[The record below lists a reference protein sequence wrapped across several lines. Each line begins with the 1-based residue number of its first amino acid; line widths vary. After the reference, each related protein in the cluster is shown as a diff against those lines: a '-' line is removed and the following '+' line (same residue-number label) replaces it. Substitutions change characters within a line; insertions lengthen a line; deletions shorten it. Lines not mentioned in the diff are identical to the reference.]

1 MEESPEEDDINL
13 TQALKDIDERM
24 NQFSSILEK
33 FGMDLIT
40 KIGKLNNTI
49 KMLIDKVNNLDKATL
64 DVKSLKP
71 KLNNIIENQK
81 SLDSEL
87 ELVKSLMQKSTTR
100 APVKSSSEVE
110 VKNEK
115 ELRTIDQQ
123 FNNLKRDLDSQDT
136 SSIKKD
142 LETLK
147 QNIFEQSGGNKIL
160 YDISKVIKELKDMD
174 TISEE
179 FKTQIRQKIEMWE
192 GNL

>member
-1 MEESPEEDDINL
+1 MEGSPEEDNINL